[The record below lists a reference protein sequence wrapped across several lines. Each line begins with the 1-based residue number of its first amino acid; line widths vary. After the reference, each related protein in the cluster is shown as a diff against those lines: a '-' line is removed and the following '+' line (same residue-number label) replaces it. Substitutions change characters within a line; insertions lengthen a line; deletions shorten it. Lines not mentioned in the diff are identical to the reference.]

1 MTSLR
6 PLYIFIVLLMIPQ
19 ICFAKKCKYAFISES
34 KDDFHP
40 VLTRSIDVFGLPVRA
55 KDALKAQDILY
66 IGDVIIR
73 TEIDLT
79 RVSHI
84 KKEDISTI
92 KSFLS
97 QLDLRLGTDINWP
110 SHNRE
115 KAEELVKKLNPKIE
129 LTPVL
134 ARSIDTLELFSR
146 ATGFLRAKDIH
157 YLGDLVKKT
166 ELELIMWQMEKKDII
181 TIMNALAKIDLRL
194 GLNIIEWPADRERVE
209 ALVQKLTPQDELPSI
224 PQHEQEGARMFFERE
239 AAI

>member
-1 MTSLR
+1 MKYL
-6 PLYIFIVLLMIPQ
+6 LLIIALLMIPQ
-19 ICFAKKCKYAFISES
+19 LCFAKKCKYAFILES

-55 KDALKAQDILY
+55 KDVLKAQDIHY
-66 IGDVIIR
+66 IGDMIIK

-79 RVSHI
+79 RISHI
-84 KKEDISTI
+84 KKEDINTI

-97 QLDLRLGTDINWP
+97 QMDLRLGTDINWP

-115 KAEELVKKLNPKIE
+115 KVEALVEKLNPKIE

-146 ATGFLRAKDIH
+146 ATGSLRARKIY
-157 YLGDLVKKT
+157 YLGDLVKRT
-166 ELELIMWQMEKKDII
+166 ELELIMWQMKKKDII
-181 TIMNALAKIDLRL
+181 DIMDALEKIDLRL
-194 GLNIIEWPADRERVE
+194 GLNIVEWPAGREQVE
-209 ALVQKLTPQDELPSI
+209 ALVQKLKPQDELPST
-224 PQHEQEGARMFFERE
+224 PQHQQEGARMFFGRE

>member
-1 MTSLR
+1 MTFLR
-6 PLYIFIVLLMIPQ
+6 LLYIFIALLMIPQ
-19 ICFAKKCKYAFISES
+19 FCFAKKCKYAFILES
-34 KDDFHP
+34 KDEFHP
-40 VLTRSIDVFGLPVRA
+40 VLTRSIDVFHLPVRA

-66 IGDVIIR
+66 IGDVITK

-97 QLDLRLGTDINWP
+97 QMDLRLGTDINWP

-115 KAEELVKKLNPKIE
+115 KVEELVKKLNPKIE

-134 ARSIDTLELFSR
+134 ARSIDTLELFPR
-146 ATGFLRAKDIH
+146 ATGFLEAKEIY

-166 ELELIMWQMEKKDII
+166 ELDLIIWQIEKKDII
-181 TIMNALAKIDLRL
+181 TIMGALAKIDLRL
-194 GLNIIEWPADRERVE
+194 GLNIIEWPADREQVE
-209 ALVQKLTPQDELPSI
+209 ALVQTLTLKDESSSNPREHEKEWVLPM
-224 PQHEQEGARMFFERE
+224 QE